1 MINLTALPLISAAL
15 CAVIAAVM
23 LQRVFPIDTAS
34 GRDARVTQTML
45 QPDPATQRQALP
57 FWRAHPG
64 AALSFGEAPAR
75 RECGGDRAPVV
86 VGPIEWRVARLDR

>member
-15 CAVIAAVM
+15 CAVIAAVI

-57 FWRAHPG
+57 FWRAILVPLYPWQS
-64 AALSFGEAPAR
+64 ACPAR
-75 RECGGDRAPVV
+75 TWRRPSASCCGSN
-86 VGPIEWRVARLDR
+86 